1 LWIGFTDIYPLDKL
15 SYYSKVKQL
24 ALRVV
29 LLNNVN
35 LLLYRLN
42 GPNTGI
48 DWTLE
53 GRRTIPLLPRLKA
66 RSAFTTL
73 ANSLSLT
80 TAIANEKKPDR
91 CNTNRQSGN
100 STGLLNDNCNNGLF
114 KLYYLS

>member
-1 LWIGFTDIYPLDKL
+1 LWIGFTDIYLLDKL
-15 SYYSKVKQL
+15 SCYSKVKQL
-24 ALRVV
+24 ALRV

-80 TAIANEKKPDR
+80 TAIANEKIPDR
-91 CNTNRQSGN
+91 CNRQSGN